1 MPGEDEPATPD
12 TLFAL
17 GIHHGDTLPEVDLDG
32 ETSPA
37 ITLDLTPMQLGG
49 EQSWTANALQL
60 LAELGPFRLAYLESL
75 LRAADVR
82 ASKKEASH
90 A

>member
-1 MPGEDEPATPD
+1 MNVFHEFFQRA
-12 TLFAL
+12 
-17 GIHHGDTLPEVDLDG
+17 
-32 ETSPA
+32 
-37 ITLDLTPMQLGG
+37 MGG
-49 EQSWTANALQL
+49 EQSWTANVLKL

-75 LRAADVR
+75 RRAADVR